1 MEQLFGFGQKLYMK
15 ISKSCLLQS
24 GSANPRGAW
33 ESLALPSLLTEGE
46 DPWELLQEPRES
58 TSADVT
64 LSEVALI
71 LPTPAPAATLP
82 LGGTGQH

>member
-15 ISKSCLLQS
+15 ISKPCLLQS
-24 GSANPRGAW
+24 GSANPRGTW
-33 ESLALPSLLTEGE
+33 ESLALLSLLTEGE

-58 TSADVT
+58 TSADVA

-71 LPTPAPAATLP
+71 LPTPIPAATLP